1 MFNSFV
7 LQEVP
12 ADVVV
17 KQEIDYDDLAQE
29 DLVSKKFTLRPSS
42 SLTGHRDES
51 HSRSSSPECSRPPT
65 RKMSK
70 FDSLRPISAFLE
82 SLLVNYGSQRTQAD
96 LVVFDITDRLV
107 TAGYN
112 WDKTLMVH
120 AKGRDKFCKKLIPHI
135 FMSKDDFPP
144 DLTPEVILNKV
155 YFFIEE
161 WKQKLFDLLS
171 GKALTLQVG
180 CL

>member
-1 MFNSFV
+1 M
-7 LQEVP
+7 
-12 ADVVV
+12 
-17 KQEIDYDDLAQE
+17 KQEIDYDAVANEELM
-29 DLVSKKFTLRPSS
+29 LKKFAQRSS
-42 SLTGHRDES
+42 SPPMPGHGSR
-51 HSRSSSPECSRPPT
+51 SRSSSPECSRPP

-82 SLLVNYGSQRTQAD
+82 GLLVNYGSPRTKAD

-112 WDKTLMVH
+112 WDKTLMCH

-144 DLTPEVILNKV
+144 DLDPDVILNKV
-155 YFFIEE
+155 YFFIDE

-171 GKALTLQVG
+171 GKALNMQVVDLHNSG
-180 CL
+180 GT

>member
-17 KQEIDYDDLAQE
+17 KQEIDYDELAQE
-29 DLVSKKFTLRPSS
+29 DLVSKKLTLRPSS
-42 SLTGHRDES
+42 SLAGHRDES

-82 SLLVNYGSQRTQAD
+82 SLLVNYGSQR
-96 LVVFDITDRLV
+96 I
-107 TAGYN
+107 
-112 WDKTLMVH
+112 
-120 AKGRDKFCKKLIPHI
+120 
-135 FMSKDDFPP
+135 
-144 DLTPEVILNKV
+144 EVSMGLNKQIFLV
-155 YFFIEE
+155 QMKSE
-161 WKQKLFDLLS
+161 
-171 GKALTLQVG
+171 
-180 CL
+180 